1 MEGLDAN
8 IVALLLILGFAVSL
22 LTEKLVTGPPHVL
35 VVSCLFADRSSS
47 ECFSTDTVLVRHLLC
62 FGCSMISVFS
72 SISIYMQAQ
81 GLVGARGLLPLP
93 VTLQGIEEFI
103 SGVDDPA
110 ACSADAVDEGSLW
123 KNRLSRGL
131 MKCMLWFVVWKYGCS
146 GQQRTFHR
154 QHLSSLLLLDIA
166 VSAVSLVCPHPAL
179 YVYLYLSCWSHKR
192 IGGPFYDFQ
201 WDALLLE
208 TLFVAALL
216 TMARSA
222 VQVSLVLWLMKVL
235 LFRLMLGTGLMKGRG
250 LTDLT
255 CSC

>member
-1 MEGLDAN
+1 MSLDAN
-8 IVALLLILGFAVSL
+8 IVALLLILGCAASL
-22 LTEKLVTGPPHVL
+22 LTEQLVTGPSHVL

-103 SGVDDPA
+103 AGVDDPV
-110 ACSADAVDEGSLW
+110 ADAVDEGSLW

-146 GQQRTFHR
+146 NKQRTFHR

-208 TLFVAALL
+208 TLFVVALL

-235 LFRLMLGTGLMKGRG
+235 MFRLMLSSGLMRGRGVTGLTR
-250 LTDLT
+250 
-255 CSC
+255 SC